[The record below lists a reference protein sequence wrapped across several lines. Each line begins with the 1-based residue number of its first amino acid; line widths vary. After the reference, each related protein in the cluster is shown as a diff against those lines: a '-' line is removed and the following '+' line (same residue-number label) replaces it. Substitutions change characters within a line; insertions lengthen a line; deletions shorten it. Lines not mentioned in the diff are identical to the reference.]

1 MPTAMPPRP
10 EGRFPGEVAM
20 SGPTVVAVAPAD
32 PLAAGTF
39 SGYSAN
45 LFGGMRT
52 RGVQVLPLASRDLRW
67 WDLPSALN
75 LAGFARGRLRGR
87 YAPRLRPDWYWSRA
101 GFERFSGRLAARL
114 ASLPERPAALLQ
126 VGTHV
131 RAAVPGVP
139 AFCVTDCT
147 VTQALAGGEF
157 AISQASAAVAEQAV
171 DCQREVFASCAKV
184 FTLSRWTAASVVADY
199 GIPAERVVTVGAGA
213 NLDHSTT
220 QPQAPRPERRV
231 DPTRPSILF
240 VGMDWEQ
247 KGGPLLVEAFRLVR
261 QRRPEARLHVVGCS
275 PPIDEPGVEIVGYLP
290 RGDPAARRR
299 LAGLYGSASC
309 LALLSAFDCF
319 PNVLLEAQLAGVPV
333 VTLAGQGR
341 PEAVDPG
348 RTGMLVSSPEPGA
361 VAEAIEAVLADAGG
375 ARTMGP
381 AARRWA
387 EDRFTWPLVIDR
399 VLTEMGVPIPP
410 GQAVLF

>member
-1 MPTAMPPRP
+1 VNA
-10 EGRFPGEVAM
+10 
-20 SGPTVVAVAPAD
+20 PTVVAVAPAD
-32 PLAAGTF
+32 PLASGTF

-45 LFGGMRT
+45 LFGGMRAT
-52 RGVQVLPLASRDLRW
+52 GVAVLPLASRDLRW
-67 WDLPSALN
+67 WDLPFALN

-87 YAPRLRPDWYWSRA
+87 YAPRIRPDWYWSRA

-114 ASLPERPAALLQ
+114 AALPERPAALLQ

-131 RAAVPGVP
+131 RAAVDGVP

-157 AISQASAAVAEQAV
+157 AISQTSAAVARQAI
-171 DCQREVFASCAKV
+171 DCQREVFAACAKV
-184 FTLSRWTAASVVADY
+184 FTLSRWTAASVVDDY
-199 GIPAERVVTVGAGA
+199 GIPAQRVVTVGAGA
-213 NLDHSTT
+213 NLVDV
-220 QPQAPRPERRV
+220 PARRV
-231 DPTRPSILF
+231 DPADPPTNRPQAPSILF

-261 QRRPEARLHVVGCS
+261 ARHPAARLHVVGCS
-275 PPIDEPGVEIVGYLP
+275 PPLHEPGVEVVGYLP

-299 LAGLYGSASC
+299 LAGLYASASC

-348 RTGMLVSSPEPGA
+348 HTGMLVERAEPAA
-361 VAEAIEAVLADAGG
+361 VAQAIEAVLADGEK
-375 ARTMGP
+375 MGP

-387 EDRFTWPLVIDR
+387 AERFTWPLVVER
-399 VLTEMGVPIPP
+399 VLAEMGVPAGVNP
-410 GQAVLF
+410 

>member
-1 MPTAMPPRP
+1 
-10 EGRFPGEVAM
+10 VN
-20 SGPTVVAVAPAD
+20 GPTVVAVAPAD
-32 PLAAGTF
+32 PLAPGTF

-114 ASLPERPAALLQ
+114 AGLPADGPERPAALLQ

-131 RAAVPGVP
+131 RASVPGVP

-157 AISQASAAVAEQAV
+157 AISQASAKVAEQAV

-213 NLDHSTT
+213 NLAD
-220 QPQAPRPERRV
+220 RPERRV
-231 DPTRPSILF
+231 GPTRPSILF

-299 LAGLYGSASC
+299 LAGLYGSANC

-319 PNVLLEAQLAGVPV
+319 PNVLLEAQLTGVPV

-361 VAEAIEAVLADAGG
+361 VAEAIEVVLADGG
-375 ARTMGP
+375 TMSA

>member
-1 MPTAMPPRP
+1 
-10 EGRFPGEVAM
+10 
-20 SGPTVVAVAPAD
+20 
-32 PLAAGTF
+32 
-39 SGYSAN
+39 
-45 LFGGMRT
+45 
-52 RGVQVLPLASRDLRW
+52 
-67 WDLPSALN
+67 
-75 LAGFARGRLRGR
+75 
-87 YAPRLRPDWYWSRA
+87 
-101 GFERFSGRLAARL
+101 
-114 ASLPERPAALLQ
+114 

-157 AISQASAAVAEQAV
+157 AISQASAKVAEQAV

-213 NLDHSTT
+213 NLAD
-220 QPQAPRPERRV
+220 RPERRV
-231 DPTRPSILF
+231 DPTKPSILF

-290 RGDPAARRR
+290 RGDPAARHR

-361 VAEAIEAVLADAGG
+361 VAEAIEVVLADGG
-375 ARTMGP
+375 TMSA